1 MIKSASQI
9 IFILKVC
16 TVTYLQN
23 LCASTSATIPF
34 TLFAIAGTVGLLFIC
49 LSITPKLKLLNPLPR
64 EEETQNLTEI
74 NQSAQIRWRT
84 SYYSLKE
91 FTS

>member
-1 MIKSASQI
+1 MIKSGSQI
-9 IFILKVC
+9 ILILKVC

-23 LCASTSATIPF
+23 LNAPTNATIPF

-49 LSITPKLKLLNPLPR
+49 LSVTPKLKLRNPLPR

-74 NQSAQIRWRT
+74 NQSAQMQWRT

>member
-23 LCASTSATIPF
+23 LNASTSATIPF

-74 NQSAQIRWRT
+74 NQSAQIQWRT